1 MYTTILHFL
10 ILVPDFLSD
19 PGPYFVWSLSNDDQ
33 YPENGGSFD
42 LWFGL
47 CHPRFDFLC
56 FSI

>member
-1 MYTTILHFL
+1 MPFF
-10 ILVPDFLSD
+10 LVPDFLSD
-19 PGPYFVWSLSNDDQ
+19 PGPYIVWSLPNDDQ